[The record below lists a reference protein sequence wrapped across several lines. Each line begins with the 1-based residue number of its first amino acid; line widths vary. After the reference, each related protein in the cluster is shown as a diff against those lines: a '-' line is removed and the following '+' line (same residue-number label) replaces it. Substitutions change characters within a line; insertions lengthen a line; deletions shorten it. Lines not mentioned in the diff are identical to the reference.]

1 MEQNSR
7 LKPATKHVIRCAAA
21 LACPKMA
28 PTFRAVDNALT
39 LFRVWPMRF
48 QRYFYRPPFFGTFA
62 RKAPCCCAWYR
73 GQGFRLFAFPANHER
88 RQLWNTTVN
97 R

>member
-1 MEQNSR
+1 MSGQ
-7 LKPATKHVIRCAAA
+7 C
-21 LACPKMA
+21 
-28 PTFRAVDNALT
+28 RAVDNAL
-39 LFRVWPMRF
+39 RQF
-48 QRYFYRPPFFGTFA
+48 QRYFYRPPFLGTFA

-73 GQGFRLFAFPANHER
+73 GQGFRLFAFPANNER